1 MTFQLNARQKHTNEN
16 ITFHSVE
23 PTDFIKSIQTLKIE
37 RPQMTDSF
45 IRWKFICPIK
55 GKCSVLYCRR
65 WLQWP

>member
-23 PTDFIKSIQTLKIE
+23 PTDFIISIQTLKIE

-45 IRWKFICPIK
+45 IR
-55 GKCSVLYCRR
+55 
-65 WLQWP
+65 